1 MISNIE
7 NILLSIK
14 DMVNETNP
22 TMLDDLQSY
31 KDPFRI
37 LISTILSQRAKDEQ
51 TFRISQ
57 LLFSKYSNVDELSQ
71 ASEIELHKIL
81 KPIGFYRVKSKNIKK
96 VANIIKQK
104 FNGVV
109 PENFD
114 ELISLPSV
122 GRKSANCVLVYAFNK
137 IAIPVDTHVHRVSNR
152 LGLVDTT
159 NPDDTEYKL
168 SEILDKKFW
177 SDVNSDFIRFGKTI
191 CKPINPNCQVCK
203 LKDICKW
210 NKLNNFA

>member
-1 MISNIE
+1 
-7 NILLSIK
+7 
-14 DMVNETNP
+14 MVNETNP

-137 IAIPVDTHVHRVSNR
+137 LAIPVDTHVHRVSNR
-152 LGLVDTT
+152 LGLVDTK

-191 CKPINPNCQVCK
+191 CKPINPNCQICK

-210 NKLNNFA
+210 NKLNNFAN

>member
-1 MISNIE
+1 
-7 NILLSIK
+7 
-14 DMVNETNP
+14 MVNETNP

-152 LGLVDTT
+152 LGLVDTK

>member
-1 MISNIE
+1 
-7 NILLSIK
+7 
-14 DMVNETNP
+14 MVNETNP

-37 LISTILSQRAKDEQ
+37 LISTILSQRARDEQ

-152 LGLVDTT
+152 LGLVDTK

>member
-1 MISNIE
+1 
-7 NILLSIK
+7 
-14 DMVNETNP
+14 MVNETNP

-122 GRKSANCVLVYAFNK
+122 GRKSANCVLVYAFK
-137 IAIPVDTHVHRVSNR
+137 KLAIPVDTHVHRVSNR
-152 LGLVDTT
+152 LGLVDTK

>member
-1 MISNIE
+1 
-7 NILLSIK
+7 
-14 DMVNETNP
+14 MVNETNP

-109 PENFD
+109 PKNFD

-137 IAIPVDTHVHRVSNR
+137 LAIPVDTHVHRVSNR
-152 LGLVDTT
+152 LGLVDTK

-177 SDVNSDFIRFGKTI
+177 FDVNSDFIRFGKTI

>member
-7 NILLSIK
+7 TILLSIK

-122 GRKSANCVLVYAFNK
+122 GRKSANCVLVYAFK
-137 IAIPVDTHVHRVSNR
+137 KLAIPVDTHVHRVSNR
-152 LGLVDTT
+152 LGLVDTK
-159 NPDDTEYKL
+159 NPDETEYKL

>member
-1 MISNIE
+1 M
-7 NILLSIK
+7 
-14 DMVNETNP
+14 
-22 TMLDDLQSY
+22 
-31 KDPFRI
+31 
-37 LISTILSQRAKDEQ
+37 
-51 TFRISQ
+51 
-57 LLFSKYSNVDELSQ
+57 
-71 ASEIELHKIL
+71 

-122 GRKSANCVLVYAFNK
+122 GRKSANCVLVYAFK
-137 IAIPVDTHVHRVSNR
+137 KLAIPVDTHVHRVSNR
-152 LGLVDTT
+152 LGLVDTK
-159 NPDDTEYKL
+159 NPDETEYKL

-177 SDVNSDFIRFGKTI
+177 SDVNSDFIRFGITI

-210 NKLNNFA
+210 NKLNNFAQLEN

>member
-1 MISNIE
+1 
-7 NILLSIK
+7 
-14 DMVNETNP
+14 MVNETNP

>member
-1 MISNIE
+1 LISNIE

-137 IAIPVDTHVHRVSNR
+137 LAIPVDTHVHRVSNR
-152 LGLVDTT
+152 LGLVDTK

>member
-1 MISNIE
+1 LISNIE
-7 NILLSIK
+7 KILLSIK

-109 PENFD
+109 PKNFD

-137 IAIPVDTHVHRVSNR
+137 LAIPVDTHVHRVSNR
-152 LGLVDTT
+152 LGLVDTK

-177 SDVNSDFIRFGKTI
+177 FDVNSDFIRFGKTI

>member
-1 MISNIE
+1 
-7 NILLSIK
+7 
-14 DMVNETNP
+14 MVNETNP

-37 LISTILSQRAKDEQ
+37 LISTILSQRARDEQ

-137 IAIPVDTHVHRVSNR
+137 LAIPVDTHVHRVSNR
-152 LGLVDTT
+152 LGLVDTK

>member
-1 MISNIE
+1 
-7 NILLSIK
+7 
-14 DMVNETNP
+14 MVNETNP

-137 IAIPVDTHVHRVSNR
+137 LAIPVDTHVHRVSNR
-152 LGLVDTT
+152 LGLVDTK

-210 NKLNNFA
+210 NKLNNFV

>member
-7 NILLSIK
+7 KILVSIK

-37 LISTILSQRAKDEQ
+37 LISTILSQRARDEQ

-137 IAIPVDTHVHRVSNR
+137 LAIPVDTHVHRVSNR
-152 LGLVDTT
+152 LGLVDTK

-191 CKPINPNCQVCK
+191 CKPIHPNCKVCK

>member
-1 MISNIE
+1 LISNIE

-152 LGLVDTT
+152 LGLVDTK

>member
-1 MISNIE
+1 
-7 NILLSIK
+7 
-14 DMVNETNP
+14 MVNETNP

-137 IAIPVDTHVHRVSNR
+137 LAIPVDTHVHRVSNR
-152 LGLVDTT
+152 LGLVDTK

>member
-1 MISNIE
+1 LISNIE
-7 NILLSIK
+7 TILLSIK

-122 GRKSANCVLVYAFNK
+122 GRKSANCVLVYAFK
-137 IAIPVDTHVHRVSNR
+137 KLAIPVDTHVHRVSNR
-152 LGLVDTT
+152 LGLVDTK
-159 NPDDTEYKL
+159 NPDETEYKL

>member
-137 IAIPVDTHVHRVSNR
+137 LAIPVDTHVHRVSNR
-152 LGLVDTT
+152 LGLVDTK
-159 NPDDTEYKL
+159 NPDNTEYKL

>member
-1 MISNIE
+1 LISNIE

-137 IAIPVDTHVHRVSNR
+137 LAIPVDTHVHRVSNR
-152 LGLVDTT
+152 LGLVDTK
-159 NPDDTEYKL
+159 NPDNTEYKL

>member
-1 MISNIE
+1 
-7 NILLSIK
+7 
-14 DMVNETNP
+14 MVNETNP

-122 GRKSANCVLVYAFNK
+122 GRKSANCVLVYAFK
-137 IAIPVDTHVHRVSNR
+137 KLAIPVDTHVHRVSNR
-152 LGLVDTT
+152 LGLVDTK
-159 NPDDTEYKL
+159 NPDETEYKL

>member
-1 MISNIE
+1 
-7 NILLSIK
+7 
-14 DMVNETNP
+14 MVNETNP

-122 GRKSANCVLVYAFNK
+122 GRKSANCVLVYAFK
-137 IAIPVDTHVHRVSNR
+137 KLAIPVDTHVHRVSNR
-152 LGLVDTT
+152 LGLVDTK
-159 NPDDTEYKL
+159 NPDETEYKL

-191 CKPINPNCQVCK
+191 CKPINPKCQVCK

>member
-1 MISNIE
+1 
-7 NILLSIK
+7 
-14 DMVNETNP
+14 MVNETNP

-137 IAIPVDTHVHRVSNR
+137 LAIPVDTHVHRVSNR
-152 LGLVDTT
+152 LGLVDTK
-159 NPDDTEYKL
+159 NPDNTEYKL